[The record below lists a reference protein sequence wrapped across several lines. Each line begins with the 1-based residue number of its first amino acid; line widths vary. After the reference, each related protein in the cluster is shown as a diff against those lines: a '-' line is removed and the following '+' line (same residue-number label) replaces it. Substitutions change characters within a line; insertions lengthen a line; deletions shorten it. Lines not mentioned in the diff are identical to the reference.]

1 MSRGEFIPVN
11 TDSPANFSYIRK
23 DKDTQ
28 ILVINNLSD
37 DKIKAT
43 VIFTD
48 DNFGKK
54 GKDIYL
60 KNLLT
65 DKMVRARVENKE
77 LTVRLNAY
85 DAMWLKM

>member
-1 MSRGEFIPVN
+1 MHTPTKNEGCIETLI
-11 TDSPANFSYIRK
+11 
-23 DKDTQ
+23 Q
-28 ILVINNLSD
+28 L
-37 DKIKAT
+37 KITLAT

-54 GKDIYL
+54 EKDIYL

>member
-1 MSRGEFIPVN
+1 MITS
-11 TDSPANFSYIRK
+11 
-23 DKDTQ
+23 
-28 ILVINNLSD
+28 
-37 DKIKAT
+37 
-43 VIFTD
+43 
-48 DNFGKK
+48 GKR
-54 GKDIYL
+54 KDIYL

>member
-1 MSRGEFIPVN
+1 MAIQGS
-11 TDSPANFSYIRK
+11 NF
-23 DKDTQ
+23 
-28 ILVINNLSD
+28 NNFLNGLS
-37 DKIKAT
+37 
-43 VIFTD
+43 
-48 DNFGKK
+48 KK
-54 GKDIYL
+54 EKDIYL